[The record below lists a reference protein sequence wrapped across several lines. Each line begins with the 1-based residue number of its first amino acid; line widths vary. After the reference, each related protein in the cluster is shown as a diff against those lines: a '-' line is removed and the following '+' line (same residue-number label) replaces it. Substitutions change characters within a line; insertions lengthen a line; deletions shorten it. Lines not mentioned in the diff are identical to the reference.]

1 MSDLDKAITELKKDG
16 ITILKNVI
24 SSNECKTLK
33 NYSLKLQKK
42 RFNEGEEIYFNDG
55 STRISNYFI
64 EKPRLTRYLSNK
76 KLDAILSTLLGKHYV
91 LRGSSIMNVQD
102 KKNEREKDGT
112 GWHTD
117 WSYNYDNIK
126 FGYGGSF
133 HVIIALDDFNKNN
146 GSTHYVKGS
155 HKLNTKPKRENKYK
169 SKMIL
174 MKKGSMAIF
183 DSSIWHKS
191 GNPSNLSRWGIWSAY
206 TQWWVKPHFRYN
218 ELFSKKVR
226 TKFNKKILQILH
238 LNSTPPLNA
247 KKRLLTVV
255 K

>member
-1 MSDLDKAITELKKDG
+1 ML
-16 ITILKNVI
+16 
-24 SSNECKTLK
+24 
-33 NYSLKLQKK
+33 
-42 RFNEGEEIYFNDG
+42 GE
-55 STRISNYFI
+55 
-64 EKPRLTRYLSNK
+64 P
-76 KLDAILSTLLGKHYV
+76 YV
-91 LRGSSIMNVQD
+91 LRGSSVMNVQD
-102 KKNEREKDGT
+102 INNERKKDGT

-117 WSYNYDNIK
+117 WSYNYENIK

-133 HVIIALDDFNKNN
+133 HTILALDDFNKNN

-191 GNPSNLSRWGIWSAY
+191 GNPSALSRWGIWSVY

-226 TKFNKKILQILH
+226 KKFNKRLH
-238 LNSTPPLNA
+238 KYYT
-247 KKRLLTVV
+247 
-255 K
+255 